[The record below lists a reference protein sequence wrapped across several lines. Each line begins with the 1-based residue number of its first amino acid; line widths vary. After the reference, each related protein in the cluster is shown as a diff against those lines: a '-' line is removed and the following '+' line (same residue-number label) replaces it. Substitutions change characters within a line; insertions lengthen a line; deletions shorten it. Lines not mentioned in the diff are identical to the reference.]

1 MGQSNCDEKKKD
13 VPDTDSPPPS
23 QRTASRPRANA
34 VEPELSSFKK
44 KSTRGKALTIKKKG
58 RRSVC
63 KNKVKQKSA

>member
-58 RRSVC
+58 EEVFAKTR
-63 KNKVKQKSA
+63 